1 MLNRRNF
8 MGTMAALA
16 GMFGW
21 KLEAKAV
28 GLDIGD
34 GKDASYVTAMRK
46 CPPNTFSNVTVASI
60 TYSTEEIYRIYNLPP
75 SAIRFVQWGN

>member
-8 MGTMAALA
+8 MGEMAALA

-34 GKDASYVTAMRK
+34 GKDASYVASMRK
-46 CPPNTFSNVTVASI
+46 CPPNTFKHVTVTSI
-60 TYSTEEIYRIYNLPP
+60 TYTTADGRIETIPYRHA
-75 SAIRFVQWGN
+75 SVTGFDA